1 MAILLHIEVHD
12 LTDLR
17 FVLNGDFPGRPT
29 ILLAHGAGAGM
40 DTPFMD
46 AISEGLAVRGLRVA
60 RFEFSYM
67 AARRSGA
74 AKRPPPKVSLLE
86 EEYRAAIDALSC
98 DGPLII
104 GGKSMGGRVA
114 SHIADDLHAQGRIA
128 GLLCLGYPF
137 HPVGKPEKLRVDHL
151 EALQTP
157 TLICQGSRDPFG
169 AREEVEGYTLSPQIS
184 LAWLEDGDHDLKPRI
199 KVTGKSHQDHL
210 RSAAEYVA
218 NFLGN

>member
-1 MAILLHIEVHD
+1 MTEFQFL
-12 LTDLR
+12 
-17 FVLNGDFPGRPT
+17 LNGNVPGRPT

-46 AISEGLAVRGLRVA
+46 TISEGLATRGLRVA

-67 AARRSGA
+67 AARRTGG

-86 EEYRAAIDALSC
+86 EEYRAAIDALPC

-114 SHIADDLHAQGRIA
+114 SHIADDLHAQGCIA

-169 AREEVEGYTLSPQIS
+169 TRAEVSGYRLSPQIS
-184 LAWLEDGDHDLKPRI
+184 LTWLEDGDHDLKPRI
-199 KVTGKSHQDHL
+199 RVTGKSHDQQLKD
-210 RSAAEYVA
+210 AAENIA
-218 NFLGN
+218 NWLGN